1 MNLLDNGAP
10 AQVINENGKSPI
22 VLVCEHAS
30 AHIPAILGNL
40 GLGEEDRTAH
50 IAYDIG
56 AEPMARLMSEQ
67 LDAPL
72 IVQKYSRLVYDCNR
86 PPENPSAWPEKSET
100 TEIPGNV
107 GLGAAQKA
115 DRVDQIYKPFHQ
127 AVSDFLDQHQQRG
140 SEPVFVT
147 IHSFTA
153 IYYGNFR
160 EVNLGVLHD
169 EDTRLADAM
178 LDIAP
183 NEYVAR
189 RNDPYGPE
197 DGVTHTLNLHG
208 GSRGIKNVM
217 LEVRNDLIADEAG
230 QAIWAGRL
238 SELLNKSL
246 SLTESR

>member
-30 AHIPAILGNL
+30 AHIPAVLDNL
-40 GLGEEDRTAH
+40 GLGEKDRAAH

-56 AEPMARLMSEQ
+56 AEAMARMMSVK

-72 IVQKYSRLVYDCNR
+72 IVQRYSRLVYDCNR

-100 TEIPGNV
+100 TQIPGNV
-107 GLGAAQKA
+107 GLGADQKS
-115 DRVDQIYKPFHQ
+115 DRVEQIYKPFHQ
-127 AVSDFLDQHQQRG
+127 AVSGFLDQY
-140 SEPVFVT
+140 SNIEPVFVT

-153 IYYGNFR
+153 MYHGNFR

-178 LDIAP
+178 LALAP
-183 NEYVAR
+183 YSYVAR

-208 GSRGIKNVM
+208 GARGLKNVM
-217 LEVRNDLIADEAG
+217 LEVRNDLITDEAG

-238 SELLNKSL
+238 VELLNKSL
-246 SLTESR
+246 ALTESQ